1 MKTRTTIIAGLAVV
15 LLLAGTA
22 IAQPGGM
29 SGGSMGDRSMSQQ
42 RPGDGGGD
50 NFFQRIQP
58 MMRMLDLT
66 DDQREAIGD
75 IIEEARESLESIRGT
90 EEAGSH
96 REEFLEMFSSSS
108 LSVSEVEALLNERIE
123 AMEEANVIIAE
134 ALVGIHDELTPEQLA
149 ALAEFNPGSMEMRM
163 GNGSMGG
170 RSSGGNNM
178 GVHPHR

>member
-29 SGGSMGDRSMSQQ
+29 SGGSMGDRSMSQH
-42 RPGDGGGD
+42 RPGGGD
-50 NFFQRIQP
+50 NFFQRIMP

-75 IIEEARESLESIRGT
+75 IMEEARESLESIRGT
-90 EEAGSH
+90 DETGSH
-96 REEFLEMFSSSS
+96 REEFLELFSSSS
-108 LSVSEVEALLNERIE
+108 LSVSEVETLLNERIE

-163 GNGSMGG
+163 GNGGMGG

>member
-1 MKTRTTIIAGLAVV
+1 MKTRTTIIAGLAMV

-29 SGGSMGDRSMSQQ
+29 SGRSMGDRSMSQQ
-42 RPGDGGGD
+42 RPGGGGD
-50 NFFQRIQP
+50 SFFQRMLP

-75 IIEEARESLESIRGT
+75 IMEDAQESLESIRGS
-90 EEAGSH
+90 EDSGSH

-108 LSVSEVEALLNERIE
+108 LSVSEVESLLNERIE
-123 AMEEANVIIAE
+123 AMEEANGIIAQ
-134 ALVGIHDELTPEQLA
+134 ALVDIHDVLTPEQLA

-163 GNGSMGG
+163 GEGGMGG
-170 RSSGGNNM
+170 RNSGRNNM

>member
-29 SGGSMGDRSMSQQ
+29 SGRSMGDRSMSQQ
-42 RPGDGGGD
+42 RPGGGD
-50 NFFQRIQP
+50 SFFQRMLP

-75 IIEEARESLESIRGT
+75 IMEEAQESLESIRGT
-90 EEAGSH
+90 DEAGSH

-108 LSVSEVEALLNERIE
+108 LSVSEVESLLNERIE
-123 AMEEANVIIAE
+123 AMEEANGIIAE
-134 ALVGIHDELTPEQLA
+134 ALVDIHNELTPEQLA

-163 GNGSMGG
+163 GEGGMGG
-170 RSSGGNNM
+170 RSSGRNNM